1 MSRTSRLLHAA
12 AFLSL
17 AAVIVAL
24 ISQHLF
30 DMRPCAWCVIQR
42 LVLLVIAL
50 VCWGGVWAE
59 RRGHVALPRVAAA
72 LAAALGALGIV
83 AAWYQHSVAA
93 KMFSCDQTFADKF
106 MVASG
111 LDAHIPWLFG
121 IFATCMDARVELLG
135 VEYAL
140 WALALFALVSL
151 LAVAALAGRPH
162 RGGTQRH

>member
-1 MSRTSRLLHAA
+1 MPRTSHLLHAA

-17 AAVIVAL
+17 AGVIVAL
-24 ISQHLF
+24 ISQHVF
-30 DMRPCAWCVIQR
+30 EMPPCAWCVFQR
-42 LVLLVIAL
+42 LVLIVIAL

-59 RRGHVALPRVAAA
+59 RGGHIALPRVAAV
-72 LAAALGALGIV
+72 LAAALGVLGIV

-111 LDAHIPWLFG
+111 LDAHVPWLFG
-121 IFATCMDARVELLG
+121 IFATCMDARVEVLG

-151 LAVAALAGRPH
+151 LSVAALAGRP
-162 RGGTQRH
+162 RRAGTERY